1 MKNILIVDDEQNIRE
16 LYRDELEE
24 NGYGVTVACCAD
36 EALEALRGASSGF
49 SLVMLDIKMP
59 GMDGL
64 ELLGRIKELN
74 RDVPV
79 IIVTAYDAFK
89 LDFSS
94 WAADD
99 YIVKSSDLTEL
110 MEKVKKHIG

>member
-24 NGYGVTVACCAD
+24 NGYSVTVASCGG
-36 EALEALRGASSGF
+36 EALEVLRGAPGGF
-49 SLVMLDIKMP
+49 GLVMLDIKMP

-64 ELLGRIKELN
+64 ELLGRIKEMN
-74 RDVPV
+74 RELPV
-79 IIVTAYDAFK
+79 IIVTAYDSFK

-94 WAADD
+94 WAAED

-110 MEKVKKHIG
+110 MEKVRKHIG